1 MALLD
6 HITSWEGKRT
16 YIFRNREILTDRGG
30 DAAGA
35 ESVASLAD
43 CILQTCE
50 DTTFGCCSAL
60 VGPGTDAPAGC
71 DFTPIPTYFHAHD
84 DAENARAARMKG
96 YVHWL
101 ADNHYCAACGQ
112 PLQLHESEHALR
124 CPACGRLFYPRIE
137 PCIITLI
144 SRGDEIL
151 LLRNVKDRLGVYA
164 CLAGFVEMGETLEQA
179 LRREVREETG
189 LEVDNIRYVG
199 SQGWPFPDQLM
210 VAFYADYKSGEI
222 RIQPSEIADA
232 RWFRR
237 DALPP
242 LPKPGSIAWRL
253 INGTFNQ
260 VGK

>member
-16 YIFRNREILTDRGG
+16 YIFRDREILTGKGG
-30 DAAGA
+30 DAADAGA
-35 ESVASLAD
+35 VASLAD
-43 CILQTCE
+43 CILQACE
-50 DTTFGCCSAL
+50 DTAWDSCGIL
-60 VGPGTDAPAGC
+60 LKPGTEAPAGYE
-71 DFTPIPTYFHAHD
+71 FIPIPTYFFSHD

-96 YVHWL
+96 NAHWL
-101 ADNHYCAACGQ
+101 ADNRFCAACGQ
-112 PLQLHESEHALR
+112 PLRLHDTEHALV
-124 CPACGRLFYPRIE
+124 CPACGRLYFPRIE

-144 SRGDEIL
+144 SRGEEIL
-151 LLRNVKDRLGVYA
+151 LLRSIKDRAGIYA
-164 CLAGFVEMGETLEQA
+164 CLAGFVEIGETLEQA

-210 VAFYADYKSGEI
+210 MAFYADYKSGEI

-232 RWFRR
+232 RWFKR

-253 INGTFNQ
+253 INGRF
-260 VGK
+260 

>member
-6 HITSWEGKRT
+6 HITSWEGKRI
-16 YIFRNREILTDRGG
+16 YIFRDREILTGKGG
-30 DAAGA
+30 DTADAGA
-35 ESVASLAD
+35 VASLAD
-43 CILQTCE
+43 CIRQSCE
-50 DTTFGCCSAL
+50 DKAVNCCGILLKS
-60 VGPGTDAPAGC
+60 GTPAPAGY
-71 DFTPIPTYFHAHD
+71 DFTPIPAYFHTHD
-84 DAENARAARMKG
+84 DVENALAARMKG
-96 YVHWL
+96 YAHWL
-101 ADNHYCAACGQ
+101 ADNRFCAACGQ
-112 PLQLHESEHALR
+112 PLQLHESEHALV
-124 CPACGRLFYPRIE
+124 CPACGRLYYPRIE

-151 LLRNVKDRLGVYA
+151 LLRSVKDRAGIYA

-253 INGTFNQ
+253 IHGRFA
-260 VGK
+260 